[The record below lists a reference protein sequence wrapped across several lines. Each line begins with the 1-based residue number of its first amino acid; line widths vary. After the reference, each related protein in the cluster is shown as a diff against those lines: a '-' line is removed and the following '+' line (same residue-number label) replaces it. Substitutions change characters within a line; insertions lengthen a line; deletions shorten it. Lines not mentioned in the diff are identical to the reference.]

1 MQSATPM
8 DGKGMETSEVIGS
21 ELARAR
27 ISDLGSRI
35 YFGSRNSDFGFKTM
49 QTLTAACNAMATRFE
64 MVLHGENA
72 VALRGAADQACQ
84 EIERL
89 HAQLS
94 LYLPT
99 SEVSY
104 INAHAGRKAVQVE
117 PRLFGLLQLAQR
129 IHQETG
135 GAFDITIAPLVRCW
149 GFMGGSGALPT
160 PEQIAEARAQVGM
173 RHVVLDDKRFT
184 IQFARP
190 GMMID
195 LGSIGKGYALELAM
209 ETLIEAGVQNA
220 LVHGGTSTVCAMGRP
235 LGGEVWKVGVDAPP
249 SGENGEEQS
258 GHQGGGRKSKIKSK
272 KSSQAANGLD
282 NCSAEGPEQATH
294 PPDISEPKRPL
305 AVVELKDEA
314 LSVSGVHGKCFRAH
328 GKTYGHVIDPRTGA
342 PAEGALLAAVVL
354 PSAAETD
361 AFSTA
366 LLLGGLAG
374 HDQVSRL
381 RDNMRTLVVERNS
394 ETGQLVMA
402 GKGITPFG

>member
-1 MQSATPM
+1 
-8 DGKGMETSEVIGS
+8 
-21 ELARAR
+21 
-27 ISDLGSRI
+27 
-35 YFGSRNSDFGFKTM
+35 M

-72 VALRGAADQACQ
+72 VALRAAADQACQ

-104 INAHAGRKAVQVE
+104 INAHAGRQAVQVE

-129 IHQETG
+129 IHQETE

-160 PEQIAEARAQVGM
+160 LEQIAEARSQVGM
-173 RHVVLDDKRFT
+173 QNVLLDDKRFT
-184 IQFARP
+184 IRFARP

-195 LGSIGKGYALELAM
+195 LGSIGKGYALELAV
-209 ETLIEAGVQNA
+209 EALIEAGVQNA

-235 LGGEVWKVGVDAPP
+235 LEGEVWKVGIDAPP
-249 SGENGEEQS
+249 PGENREEQS
-258 GHQGGGRKSKIKSK
+258 GQQEGGSKSKSKIKSK
-272 KSSQAANGLD
+272 KSSQARSNSDTSNAKG
-282 NCSAEGPEQATH
+282 SEQPTH
-294 PPDISEPKRPL
+294 PPDISEPQRPL
-305 AVVELKDEA
+305 AIVELQDEA
-314 LSVSGVHGKCFRAH
+314 LSVSGVHGKCFRAQ
-328 GKTYGHVIDPRTGA
+328 GRTYGHVIDPRTGA
-342 PAEGALLAAVVL
+342 PAQGALLAAVVL

-381 RDNMRTLVVERNS
+381 RDDMRTLVVERNS
-394 ETGQLVMA
+394 ETGQLGMA
-402 GKGITPFG
+402 GKGITRLKPPG